1 LACRNLHAPED
12 SVVMQSPARQEQRIF
27 LKTPE
32 ARQGVCY
39 AGLILLLLAL
49 SLLLGPR
56 EARANWDFAAI
67 TT

>member
-1 LACRNLHAPED
+1 
-12 SVVMQSPARQEQRIF
+12 MQSPARQEQRIF